1 MKNNNA
7 DQEYPFLL
15 NIADVQDTKIITI
28 KLQQKR
34 YFKDEMSILIRMR
47 NGEEISLQTSSKT
60 SNLDLFIDENEVLC
74 VGGKIK
80 WSNVNTE
87 HIHPI
92 LLSGKGIVTNLLS
105 KWYHQSVGHGWRGYT
120 LNKIR
125 PSRYWIVKVNSV
137 VWSFIARSVGCWYL
151 HGKVEEQ
158 KMADLLADR
167 ISTELPFTCV

>member
-1 MKNNNA
+1 MKSNNA

-80 WSNVNTE
+80 
-87 HIHPI
+87 
-92 LLSGKGIVTNLLS
+92 
-105 KWYHQSVGHGWRGYT
+105 
-120 LNKIR
+120 
-125 PSRYWIVKVNSV
+125 
-137 VWSFIARSVGCWYL
+137 
-151 HGKVEEQ
+151 
-158 KMADLLADR
+158 
-167 ISTELPFTCV
+167 

>member
-15 NIADVQDTKIITI
+15 NTADVQDTKIIII
-28 KLQQKR
+28 KLQQRR

-80 WSNVNTE
+80 
-87 HIHPI
+87 
-92 LLSGKGIVTNLLS
+92 
-105 KWYHQSVGHGWRGYT
+105 
-120 LNKIR
+120 
-125 PSRYWIVKVNSV
+125 
-137 VWSFIARSVGCWYL
+137 
-151 HGKVEEQ
+151 
-158 KMADLLADR
+158 
-167 ISTELPFTCV
+167 

>member
-15 NIADVQDTKIITI
+15 NIADVQDTKIIII

-80 WSNVNTE
+80 
-87 HIHPI
+87 
-92 LLSGKGIVTNLLS
+92 
-105 KWYHQSVGHGWRGYT
+105 
-120 LNKIR
+120 
-125 PSRYWIVKVNSV
+125 
-137 VWSFIARSVGCWYL
+137 
-151 HGKVEEQ
+151 
-158 KMADLLADR
+158 
-167 ISTELPFTCV
+167 

>member
-105 KWYHQSVGHGWRGYT
+105 GIINQ
-120 LNKIR
+120 L
-125 PSRYWIVKVNSV
+125 
-137 VWSFIARSVGCWYL
+137 AM
-151 HGKVEEQ
+151 VEEATLWTKLGHLGIGLWRWIQ
-158 KMADLLADR
+158 WFDLSLLDLLDADIYMER
-167 ISTELPFTCV
+167 LKNRKWQIF